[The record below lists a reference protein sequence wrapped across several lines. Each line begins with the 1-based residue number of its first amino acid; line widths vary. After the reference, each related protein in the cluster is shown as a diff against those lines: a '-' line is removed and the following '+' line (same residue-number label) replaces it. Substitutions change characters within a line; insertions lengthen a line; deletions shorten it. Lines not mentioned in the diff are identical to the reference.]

1 MTRRLLGGLVIL
13 GAMLATLPAP
23 ALAQGAVLKVGVVNS
38 ERILRDA
45 APAKAAQARLENE
58 FLGREKE
65 INDLGNRLKEASD
78 RLERD
83 GPTLSETERT
93 RRQRELLELDRDFQ
107 RKRREFQEDLN
118 QRKNEELAA
127 VVDRAN
133 RAIREIAERE
143 KFDLILQESVYF
155 SPRLDIT
162 DMVIKA
168 LSTNGK

>member
-1 MTRRLLGGLVIL
+1 MKHAFLSLMIL
-13 GAMLATLPAP
+13 GATLVGVSPTPAV
-23 ALAQGAVLKVGVVNS
+23 AQGAALKVGVVNS

-45 APAKAAQARLENE
+45 APAKAAQTRLENE
-58 FLGREKE
+58 FLSREKE
-65 INDLGNRLKEASD
+65 LNDLGNRLKDSSD

-162 DMVIKA
+162 DLVIKA

>member
-1 MTRRLLGGLVIL
+1 MKKQFWVTIL
-13 GAMLATLPAP
+13 GAL
-23 ALAQGAVLKVGVVNS
+23 ALAVASVTASAQGTGAMKVGVVNS

-45 APAKAAQARLENE
+45 APAKAAQARLETE
-58 FLGREKE
+58 FSAREKE
-65 INDLGNRLKEASD
+65 ITDVGNRLKVSAD

-93 RRQRELLELDRDFQ
+93 RRQRELVELDRDFQ

-118 QRKNEELAA
+118 QRKNEELAV

-143 KFDLILQESVYF
+143 KYDLILQEAVYF

-162 DMVIKA
+162 DKVIEA
-168 LSTNGK
+168 LNGASR